1 MRQPTPQEI
10 EALRQRWR
18 EILKRAQEKGE
29 HPTYAD
35 IQAANASN
43 DPMVADL
50 FAQTEKALEDYLD
63 NRLSRLNT
71 DPEDFRPAKRPPSV
85 FKMIAVAEMLTN
97 RTPKRKP

>member
-10 EALRQRWR
+10 EVLRRRWR

-29 HPTYAD
+29 HPTSAD

-43 DPMVADL
+43 DPIVADL
-50 FAQTEKALEDYLD
+50 FTQTEKALEEHLD

-71 DPEDFRPAKRPPSV
+71 DREVFQPAKRPPS
-85 FKMIAVAEMLTN
+85 FLETIAAVEMLT
-97 RTPKRKP
+97 RRMPKRKP

>member
-10 EALRQRWR
+10 EALRRRWR
-18 EILKRAQEKGE
+18 EILKRAQENGE

-43 DPMVADL
+43 DPIVADL
-50 FAQTEKALEDYLD
+50 FAQTEKALEEHLD
-63 NRLSRLNT
+63 NRLSKLNI
-71 DPEDFRPAKRPPSV
+71 DPEKFRPAKRPPSAMT
-85 FKMIAVAEMLTN
+85 MIAAAEMLTS

>member
-29 HPTYAD
+29 HPTPAD

-63 NRLSRLNT
+63 SRLSRLNT

-85 FKMIAVAEMLTN
+85 FNMIAVAEMLTN

>member
-29 HPTYAD
+29 RPASAD

-43 DPMVADL
+43 DPIVAEL
-50 FAQTEKALEDYLD
+50 FAQTEKALEEHLD

-71 DPEDFRPAKRPPSV
+71 DREVFQPAKRPPSTMT
-85 FKMIAVAEMLTN
+85 MIAAEMLTR
-97 RTPKRKP
+97 RTPKYKP

>member
-29 HPTYAD
+29 HPTFAD

-43 DPMVADL
+43 DPIVADL
-50 FAQTEKALEDYLD
+50 FAQTEKALEEHLD

-71 DPEDFRPAKRPPSV
+71 DREDFQPAKPPLS
-85 FKMIAVAEMLTN
+85 FIETIAAVKMLTSI
-97 RTPKRKP
+97 TPKRKP

>member
-29 HPTYAD
+29 HPTSAD

-43 DPMVADL
+43 DPIVAEL
-50 FAQTEKALEDYLD
+50 VSETTKALEEQS
-63 NRLSRLNT
+63 NRLLKGLKIKPEEFQAVSSRHT
-71 DPEDFRPAKRPPSV
+71 APPSRWNLI
-85 FKMIAVAEMLTN
+85 KNYN
-97 RTPKRKP
+97 R

>member
-1 MRQPTPQEI
+1 MRQQKPPEI
-10 EALRQRWR
+10 EALRRRWR

-43 DPMVADL
+43 DPIVADL
-50 FAQTEKALEDYLD
+50 CAQTEKALEEHLD

-71 DPEDFRPAKRPPSV
+71 DREDFQPAKRPPSV
-85 FKMIAVAEMLTN
+85 MAMIAAEMLTK

>member
-10 EALRQRWR
+10 ETRRHWR

-29 HPTYAD
+29 HPTSAD

-43 DPMVADL
+43 DPIVADL
-50 FAQTEKALEDYLD
+50 FAQTERALEEHLD

-71 DPEDFRPAKRPPSV
+71 DREVFQPAKRPPSFIKRIV
-85 FKMIAVAEMLTN
+85 EVEMLAS